1 MREKLEE
8 YLINELKSKVANLS
22 NEMLLDRL
30 IEYTRVNSL
39 SEIEND
45 INYSNNCMIIIKTE
59 LMRRLMATK
68 YLWYYSITYVERLV
82 CINVLMTKE

>member
-68 YLWYYSITYVERLV
+68 YL
-82 CINVLMTKE
+82 